1 MKEKVLLKDIL
12 FSASKVHKIACEIK
26 AVYGEF
32 DHEAF
37 ESAVLSRFGELELKE
52 RIYHIRDMLTLYLV
66 QDYVKASNILL
77 DSLPEELDSSKTDN
91 DFGDFIY
98 APYGEFVA
106 YHGCCVEHV
115 DFSLGALREI
125 TKRFSVEYAIRDF
138 INVFPNETLKM
149 LEVCAHSSHYHER
162 RLASEGLRP
171 KLPWGKKITLEYT
184 NTLGLLEML
193 FADKTRFVTRSVANH
208 LNDLSKI
215 DPTLVIETLK
225 RWKAS
230 GKQNPKE
237 MDYILRHALR
247 TLVKKGDKDA
257 LALLGYK
264 SQGSFEVSEFGLH
277 NDTVYVGESLGFS
290 VCIEAKDELAL
301 MVDYI
306 VHYQTKLG
314 TLSAK
319 VHKLKKVTLK
329 KDEVLTLHKKHLFK
343 ANMTTRTL
351 YNGEHKVELQ
361 INGKSCG
368 VKCFVLACE
377 N

>member
-1 MKEKVLLKDIL
+1 MKEKALLKDTL
-12 FSASKVHKIACEIK
+12 FSASKVHKIATEIK
-26 AVYGEF
+26 TVFEEFEQEMFEEAV
-32 DHEAF
+32 H
-37 ESAVLSRFGELELKE
+37 SRFGEMELKE
-52 RIYHIRDMLTLYLV
+52 RIYHIRDMLSVYLPDNFE
-66 QDYVKASNILL
+66 QAVKILL
-77 DSLPEELDSSKTDN
+77 ASLPRELDSSKTDD

-138 INVFPNETLKM
+138 VNVFPDETLKM
-149 LEVCAHSSHYHER
+149 LEVCAHSLHYHER

-184 NTLGLLEML
+184 NALGLLEVL

-264 SQGSFEVSEFGLH
+264 SQGSFEVSEFGFH
-277 NDTVYVGESLGFS
+277 NDTVCVGESLGFS
-290 VCIEAKDELAL
+290 VRIEAKEALAL

-314 TLSAK
+314 TPSPK
-319 VHKLKKVTLK
+319 VHKLKKVILK

-368 VKCFVLACE
+368 VKCFVLAGS
-377 N
+377 